1 MNSKIEIFIE
11 KLDNK
16 ASKKGPIIPRLD
28 SFYTKLVN
36 NLKFKFNAET
46 VNGLVEQLKCL
57 SQLNKK
63 TEHKDIFY
71 YFICD
76 LLFKIIKKIKFKYLF
91 NIWQDVLSSVI
102 ETMYS
107 RSFNCCLSAISLIE
121 HILISN
127 LILFQKAYKIY

>member
-11 KLDNK
+11 KLDTK
-16 ASKKGPIIPRLD
+16 ANKKGPIIPKLD

-57 SQLNKK
+57 SQLDKK

-91 NIWQDVLSSVI
+91 NIWQDVLSTVI

-121 HILISN
+121 HILIS
-127 LILFQKAYKIY
+127 IIQFVKKAYKIY